1 MTALHP
7 QFITDT
13 AGKKLVV
20 ISLKEY
26 NMLMENLEELE
37 DIKLYDKAKK
47 EDDGKRVLLSDYL
60 KKERLKMSKY
70 IVVLTKKAQK
80 QLDKIAKSNCK

>member
-60 KKERLKMSKY
+60 NKRK
-70 IVVLTKKAQK
+70 TK
-80 QLDKIAKSNCK
+80 NV